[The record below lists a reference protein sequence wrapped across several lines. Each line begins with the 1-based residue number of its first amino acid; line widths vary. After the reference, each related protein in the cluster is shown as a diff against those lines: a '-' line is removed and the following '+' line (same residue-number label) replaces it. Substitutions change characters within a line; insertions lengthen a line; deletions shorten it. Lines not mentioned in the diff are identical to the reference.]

1 MKYNQK
7 FATGKSTI
15 DIDEK
20 WASILT
26 ELDRQEKCNNHT
38 ETRRHESYTNGN
50 DDAEWLAVDD
60 KNIKLLNYGM
70 SYHDELLKELPNAI
84 EKLKPAQKAIII
96 AIYFQGMT
104 QKEYAKQ
111 LGIDQSCV
119 SRRLSTA
126 EKNLK
131 KIFEKTA

>member
-1 MKYNQK
+1 MKYNYN

-38 ETRRHESYTNGN
+38 ETRRHESYTDGN
-50 DDAEWLAVDD
+50 DDYEWLAIEDED
-60 KNIKLLNYGM
+60 LNNLTAEP
-70 SYHDELLKELPNAI
+70 SFHDAMLLKLPECLN
-84 EKLKPAQKAIII
+84 KLKAQQRAIIL
-96 AIYFQGMT
+96 AVYFRGYT
-104 QKEYAKQ
+104 QKELAT
-111 LGIDQSCV
+111 LMGISQQAV
-119 SRRLSTA
+119 SQRLEVA

-131 KIFEKTA
+131 KFF